1 MVKITD
7 DNTEFSSD
15 SKYNSYFES
24 FPYPLSN
31 FQKHAIA
38 AIVDGD
44 HALVCAPTGSGKTL
58 PAEFAIRHFT
68 GLGKRVIYCSP
79 IKALSN
85 QKLFDFTHKYPD
97 ITFGLLTG
105 DIKTNPSAQVLIM
118 TTEILMNRLFM
129 MSADQ
134 TSKSE
139 ASSLSFEMDIE
150 NELGAVVFDELHYIN
165 DLHRGHV
172 WEQSILML
180 PKHVQMVMLS
190 ATLDDPVKFARWCE
204 GPCGADGKGTEGAD
218 SEGNVVSDREEGNVK
233 EDLNNISDTSHQKQV
248 VICATNHRVVPL
260 THYVFMC
267 STEGLFKKINN
278 KEVEEKT
285 RTSLNKCLPI
295 KAATGEF
302 IEKTYFETR
311 AVMNMLSENN
321 VMSHRKFVL
330 NELFTH
336 LKSNDML
343 PAIVFIF
350 SRRLVEQ
357 CAEEITVP
365 LYNSE
370 LEDYNPFTV
379 RKECEAVLRKL
390 PNWREYTD
398 LPEYQ
403 KLVSLLE
410 KGIGIHHS
418 GMIPVLREIV
428 ELMISK
434 KYIKVLFAT
443 ESFAIGLDCP
453 IKTAVF
459 ISLKKFD
466 GSSQRYLMPH
476 EYTQMAGRAGRRGL
490 DKVGHVI
497 HCANLFVQPE
507 ISDYKEILCGKPQKL
522 VSKFQVYYPMLL
534 NVLKK
539 DKDGVG
545 EKTINDF
552 VDFANKSMMK
562 SELIAAERGLC
573 NEIETIDNRIR
584 VKSDVLDH
592 LKTPRETLTE
602 YDKILKTLEYATNKR
617 RKEADDAIRKTKAAH
632 NQIERDYTY
641 YLEYKQL
648 VDLKKQ
654 KESQLAGTQEC
665 IQSSIEALLTVMEE
679 TDIVKQDEPGHY
691 SLTSEKGIIASNV
704 AEIHPILISLLCS
717 NWNYFEY
724 FTVPQLAAFFSV
736 FTDIR
741 VPEDIRFTVVNCCYD
756 DFLNGRIREFEHF
769 RETIIAKEEKLR
781 IYGWTGLDDFCYD
794 IMDDVLEWC
803 GCENENQC
811 RQLIMF
817 IYQEKGISV
826 GDFTKALMKI
836 STISRELQGLCEVM
850 NKTEFMHKLAAI
862 DRMVLKYVATSQSLY
877 L

>member
-118 TTEILMNRLFM
+118 TTEILMNRLFV

-134 TSKSE
+134 TSKSG
-139 ASSLSFEMDIE
+139 ASSLNFEMDIE

-204 GPCGADGKGTEGAD
+204 GNDYEGTAGA
-218 SEGNVVSDREEGNVK
+218 DREEGNVK
-233 EDLNNISDTSHQKQV
+233 EGLNNISDTSHQKQV

-534 NVLKK
+534 NVLQH

-781 IYGWTGLDDFCYD
+781 IYGSSGLDDFCYD

>member
-118 TTEILMNRLFM
+118 TTEILMNRLFV

-134 TSKSE
+134 TSKSG
-139 ASSLSFEMDIE
+139 ASSLNFEMDIE

-204 GPCGADGKGTEGAD
+204 GPCGAD
-218 SEGNVVSDREEGNVK
+218 RE
-233 EDLNNISDTSHQKQV
+233 EDLNNISDTASQKQV

-302 IEKTYFETR
+302 IEKTYFESR
-311 AVMNMLSENN
+311 AVMNMLSDNN

-534 NVLKK
+534 NVLKN
-539 DKDGVG
+539 DRDQH
-545 EKTINDF
+545 KTIHDF

-617 RKEADDAIRKTKAAH
+617 RKEADDAIRKMKATH
-632 NQIERDYTY
+632 NQVERDYTY

-654 KESQLAGTQEC
+654 KESQLAGTQEY

-717 NWNYFEY
+717 NWNYFEH

>member
-1 MVKITD
+1 
-7 DNTEFSSD
+7 
-15 SKYNSYFES
+15 
-24 FPYPLSN
+24 
-31 FQKHAIA
+31 
-38 AIVDGD
+38 
-44 HALVCAPTGSGKTL
+44 
-58 PAEFAIRHFT
+58 
-68 GLGKRVIYCSP
+68 
-79 IKALSN
+79 
-85 QKLFDFTHKYPD
+85 
-97 ITFGLLTG
+97 
-105 DIKTNPSAQVLIM
+105 
-118 TTEILMNRLFM
+118 
-129 MSADQ
+129 
-134 TSKSE
+134 
-139 ASSLSFEMDIE
+139 
-150 NELGAVVFDELHYIN
+150 
-165 DLHRGHV
+165 
-172 WEQSILML
+172 
-180 PKHVQMVMLS
+180 
-190 ATLDDPVKFARWCE
+190 
-204 GPCGADGKGTEGAD
+204 
-218 SEGNVVSDREEGNVK
+218 
-233 EDLNNISDTSHQKQV
+233 
-248 VICATNHRVVPL
+248 
-260 THYVFMC
+260 
-267 STEGLFKKINN
+267 
-278 KEVEEKT
+278 
-285 RTSLNKCLPI
+285 
-295 KAATGEF
+295 
-302 IEKTYFETR
+302 
-311 AVMNMLSENN
+311 
-321 VMSHRKFVL
+321 
-330 NELFTH
+330 
-336 LKSNDML
+336 ML

-390 PNWREYTD
+390 PNWREYVD

-534 NVLKK
+534 NVLKNDK
-539 DKDGVG
+539 DEGKDGVG
-545 EKTINDF
+545 EKTIHDF

-573 NEIETIDNRIR
+573 NEIETIDNRIC

-592 LKTPRETLTE
+592 LKTPRETLIE

-617 RKEADDAIRKTKAAH
+617 RKEADDAIRKMKAVY
-632 NQIERDYTY
+632 NQVERDYTY

-654 KESQLAGTQEC
+654 KESQLAGTQEY

-679 TDIVKQDEPGHY
+679 TNIVKQDEPGHY

-717 NWNYFEY
+717 NWNYFEH
-724 FTVPQLAAFFSV
+724 FTVPQLAAFFSI

-756 DFLNGRIREFEHF
+756 DFLNGHIREFEHF
-769 RETIIAKEEKLR
+769 REMIIAKEEKLR
-781 IYGWTGLDDFCYD
+781 IYGSSGLDDFCYD

-862 DRMVLKYVATSQSLY
+862 DRTVLKYVATSQSLY